1 MLALEATVSAISY
14 IGLALLVGQ
23 LVAAGFLL
31 PQDQAATLRT
41 SLLVW
46 ARASLLLFLCAAW
59 LALLVQ
65 GAKLQHAFPSTEL
78 LWRYLTM
85 TQSGKIWLAREL
97 YGAALLLAMWPLPK
111 KNVSRKVV
119 CLLVVL
125 ALPLVAAR
133 SLTSH
138 AAAVRDDAVIALI
151 ADAIHLIATALWAG
165 GLVALWRIFY
175 FDRQNHLSA
184 ALTAQVVQ
192 RFSRLAL
199 ASVLLLFVTG
209 AYQSWIHVGSVNIL
223 LNTQYGNVLALK
235 VALFLA
241 MLAFGALNFLSTKA
255 QLCQLANIGN
265 PKDKITQRAFK
276 RIGAESLLG
285 LIIFSVTGLLTVLPP
300 GVHALH
306 QVAAAKMAANAASG
320 AAPPSKLEPAEG
332 ASVKILSPSPQQAFV
347 GDKVPLKF
355 NFTKGKRG
363 QHVHAYVDGE
373 LMGMFESKQGTL
385 NGIRPGR
392 HILELRV
399 VAADHQTE
407 LDATDRIEFIVK

>member
-14 IGLALLVGQ
+14 ITIAVFLGQ

-31 PQDQAATLRT
+31 PQGQAATLRT
-41 SLLVW
+41 ALLVW

-65 GAKLQHAFPSTEL
+65 GAKLQHAFPSAEL

-85 TQSGKIWLAREL
+85 TQSGKTWFAREV
-97 YGAALLLAMWPLPK
+97 YGVILLFIMWSLPK
-111 KNVSRKVV
+111 KNATGKVIR
-119 CLLVVL
+119 LVAVL
-125 ALPLVAAR
+125 TLPLVAAR

-138 AAAVRDDAVIALI
+138 AAAVRDDTAVAVI

-165 GLVALWRIFY
+165 GLVALWSIFY
-175 FDRQNHLSA
+175 FGRQNHLSA
-184 ALTAQVVQ
+184 SLTAQVVQ

-199 ASVLLLFVTG
+199 ASVFLLLATG
-209 AYQSWIHVGSVNIL
+209 AYQSWIHVGNLNIL

-235 VALFLA
+235 LALFLA
-241 MLAFGALNFLSTKA
+241 MFAFGTLNFLSTKQ
-255 QLCQLANIGN
+255 QLSRWANTNDAAHQVG
-265 PKDKITQRAFK
+265 QRAFK

-285 LIIFSVTGLLTVLPP
+285 LSILSVTGLLTVLPP

-306 QVAAAKMAANAASG
+306 QAAAERAASSASS
-320 AAPPSKLEPAEG
+320 AAPAAKLDPPEG
-332 ASVKILSPSPQQAFV
+332 ARVKILSPAPEQVFA

-355 NFTKGKRG
+355 ALTKGKRG

-385 NGIRPGR
+385 NGIFPGR
-392 HILELRV
+392 HTLELRV
-399 VAADHQTE
+399 VAEDHQTE
-407 LDATDRIEFIVK
+407 LDATDRVEFIVK

>member
-14 IGLALLVGQ
+14 ITIAVFLGQ

-31 PQDQAATLRT
+31 PQGQAATLRPA
-41 SLLVW
+41 LLIW
-46 ARASLLLFLCAAW
+46 ARASLLLFLFAA
-59 LALLVQ
+59 LLTLLVQ
-65 GAKLQHAFPSTEL
+65 GAKLQHAFPSAEL

-85 TQSGKIWLAREL
+85 TQSGKTWFAREA
-97 YGAALLLAMWPLPK
+97 YGVILLFIMWPLPK
-111 KNVSRKVV
+111 KNATGKVIR
-119 CLLVVL
+119 LVTVL
-125 ALPLVAAR
+125 TLPLVAAR

-138 AAAVRDDAVIALI
+138 AAAVRDDTAVAVI

-184 ALTAQVVQ
+184 SLTAQAVQ

-199 ASVLLLFVTG
+199 VSVFLLLATG
-209 AYQSWIHVGSVNIL
+209 AYQSWIHVGSLNIL

-235 VALFLA
+235 LALFLA
-241 MLAFGALNFLSTKA
+241 MFAFGTLNFLSTKQ
-255 QLCQLANIGN
+255 QLSRWANTNDAAHQVG
-265 PKDKITQRAFK
+265 QRAFK

-285 LIIFSVTGLLTVLPP
+285 LSILSVTGLLTVLPP

-306 QVAAAKMAANAASG
+306 QAAAKRAAS
-320 AAPPSKLEPAEG
+320 AASSAVPATKLDPPEG
-332 ASVKILSPSPQQAFV
+332 ARVKILSPAPEQVFA

-355 NFTKGKRG
+355 ALTKGKRG

-373 LMGMFESKQGTL
+373 LMGMFESRQGTL
-385 NGIRPGR
+385 NGIVPGR

-399 VAADHQTE
+399 VAEDHQTE
-407 LDATDRIEFIVK
+407 LDAADRVEFIVK

>member
-14 IGLALLVGQ
+14 ITIAVFLGQ

-31 PQDQAATLRT
+31 PQGQAATLRT
-41 SLLVW
+41 ALLVW

-65 GAKLQHAFPSTEL
+65 GAKLQHAFPSAEL

-85 TQSGKIWLAREL
+85 TQSGKTWFAREVYGIAMLLGIWL
-97 YGAALLLAMWPLPK
+97 LPT

-151 ADAIHLIATALWAG
+151 VDAIHLIATALWAG

-175 FDRQNHLSA
+175 FDRENHLSA

-209 AYQSWIHVGSVNIL
+209 AYQSWIHVGSVDIL
-223 LNTQYGNVLALK
+223 LNTEYGNVLALK
-235 VALFLA
+235 LALFLA

-255 QLCQLANIGN
+255 QLCQLTNIGN
-265 PKDKITQRAFK
+265 PKDKISQRALK
-276 RIGAESLLG
+276 RIGAESLVG

-306 QVAAAKMAANAASG
+306 QAAAAKMAANAASG
-320 AAPPSKLEPAEG
+320 AVPASKLEPAQG
-332 ASVKILSPSPQQAFV
+332 ANVKILSPSPQQAFV
-347 GDKVPLKF
+347 GEKVPLKF
-355 NFTKGKRG
+355 TLTKGKRG
-363 QHVHAYVDGE
+363 AHVHAYVDGE
-373 LMGMFESKQGTL
+373 LMGMFESRQGTL
-385 NGIRPGR
+385 NGIVPGR

-399 VAADHQTE
+399 VAEDHQTE
-407 LDATDRIEFIVK
+407 LDAADRVEFIVK

>member
-14 IGLALLVGQ
+14 ITIAVFLGQ

-31 PQDQAATLRT
+31 PQGQPATLRT
-41 SLLVW
+41 ALLVW

-65 GAKLQHAFPSTEL
+65 GAKLQHAFPSAEL

-85 TQSGKIWLAREL
+85 TQSGKTWFAREA
-97 YGAALLLAMWPLPK
+97 YGVILLFIMWPLPK
-111 KNVSRKVV
+111 KNATGKVIR
-119 CLLVVL
+119 LVAVL
-125 ALPLVAAR
+125 TLPLVAAR

-138 AAAVRDDAVIALI
+138 AAAVRDDTAVAVI

-165 GLVALWRIFY
+165 GLVALWSIFY

-184 ALTAQVVQ
+184 SLTAQVVQ

-199 ASVLLLFVTG
+199 ASFFLLLATG
-209 AYQSWIHVGSVNIL
+209 AYQSWIHVGSLNIL

-235 VALFLA
+235 LALFLA
-241 MLAFGALNFLSTKA
+241 MFAFGTLNFLSTKQ
-255 QLCQLANIGN
+255 QLSRWANTNDAAHQVG
-265 PKDKITQRAFK
+265 QRAFK

-285 LIIFSVTGLLTVLPP
+285 LSILSVTGLLTVLPP

-306 QVAAAKMAANAASG
+306 QAAAKRAAS
-320 AAPPSKLEPAEG
+320 AASSAEPAAKLDPPEG
-332 ASVKILSPSPQQAFV
+332 ARVKILSPAPEQVFA

-355 NFTKGKRG
+355 ALTKGKRG

-385 NGIRPGR
+385 NGIFPGR
-392 HILELRV
+392 HTLELRV

-407 LDATDRIEFIVK
+407 LDAKDRVEFIVK